1 MDYTVEVTNIFK
13 RLDQIVSEELWMKVR
28 DVQVHDVC
36 DEGS

>member
-13 RLDQIVSEELWMKVR
+13 SLDQIVSEELWMKVR
-28 DVQVHDVC
+28 DVQVRDVC